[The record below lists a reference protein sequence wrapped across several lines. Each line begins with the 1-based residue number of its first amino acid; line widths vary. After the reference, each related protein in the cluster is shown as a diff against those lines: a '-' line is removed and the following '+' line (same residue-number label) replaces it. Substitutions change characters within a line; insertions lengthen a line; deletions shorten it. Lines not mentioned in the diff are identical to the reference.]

1 MRPEVVIAQNDLRRG
16 LRNRSA
22 VITAFVGPLVL
33 ATIISFAFGANAEG
47 FRATIGVVDADASE
61 LGSSIARG
69 LTGADG
75 PGGESPVTFT
85 VIGSESAARTRVDD
99 GDIAA
104 AIVIPAGFG
113 ASITGGRPLD
123 LTVLTRPDE
132 QVSAEVARAVA
143 GDIAN
148 RLQATRLAVATA
160 AASTGASPT
169 AAQLEAWAAAAQD
182 QAAAIT
188 VVDVS
193 PGRGEVSF
201 TAYFGAS
208 MAIVFLF
215 LAVGAGAR
223 SLIVERRDGTLARE
237 LAAPITP
244 RTVLAGKTL
253 AVFVLGLLAMVTMW
267 LVTTV
272 VFGAR
277 WGDPVAVVVVAAA
290 TVFAIAGVSTLVTA
304 LARTEAQA
312 DALAAA
318 VTFTLALLGG
328 NFVQPGALPD
338 VLRRL
343 SLATPN
349 GWALRAFTDLSA
361 DEAGLV
367 EVLPAIGVLAAIGA
381 VTLTLGLS
389 RLGRLVA
396 TG

>member
-47 FRATIGVVDADASE
+47 FRATIGVADVDDSE
-61 LGSSIARG
+61 LSASIARG
-69 LTGADG
+69 LTGGDG
-75 PGGESPVTFT
+75 QGDDSPVTFT
-85 VIGSESAARTRVDD
+85 AVEAESTARTQVLA
-99 GDIAA
+99 GDLEA

-113 ASITGGRPLD
+113 ASIAGGQPLD
-123 LTVLTRPDE
+123 LTVLSSPDK

-160 AASTGASPT
+160 VASSTSPT
-169 AAQLEAWAAAAQD
+169 PAQLEAWAAAAQD
-182 QAAAIT
+182 QPPAVA

-244 RTVLAGKTL
+244 RTILAGKTM
-253 AVFVLGLLAMVTMW
+253 AVFVLGVLAMVTMW
-267 LVTTV
+267 MVTTV

-277 WGDPVAVVVVAAA
+277 WGDPVAVLAVTAA

-338 VLRRL
+338 LLRQL

-361 DEAGLV
+361 DEAGLLD
-367 EVLPAIGVLAAIGA
+367 VLPALGVLVAIGA
-381 VTLTLGLS
+381 VTLTIGLS